1 MSEQLLNETDSK
13 MNKTIEALKKD
24 YSAVRTGKASSTLV
38 ENINVEYYGS
48 NTPLSNL
55 ATISVPEAQLIVI
68 QPWDKQAI
76 IAIEKGLQK
85 SEMGCNPAND
95 GSVIR
100 IPIPSL
106 TEERRKELVKIVK
119 KQSED
124 YKISIRNT
132 RREFVDQIKNLEK
145 NKEISQDELHR
156 YQEQVQKTTD
166 NHISEIDNIT
176 VQKEKEIMEI

>member
-1 MSEQLLNETDSK
+1 MPGWAQGGRHPK
-13 MNKTIEALKKD
+13 
-24 YSAVRTGKASSTLV
+24 GAS
-38 ENINVEYYGS
+38 IG
-48 NTPLSNL
+48 
-55 ATISVPEAQLIVI
+55 Q
-68 QPWDKQAI
+68 
-76 IAIEKGLQK
+76 
-85 SEMGCNPAND
+85 
-95 GSVIR
+95 
-100 IPIPSL
+100 
-106 TEERRKELVKIVK
+106 
-119 KQSED
+119 